1 MTRRLVLLAAVAAVA
16 AVLGAG
22 LAACGDTSKTIT
34 VGALYPRTG
43 PQGPGGTEELRGV
56 QLAAEWANNNSVVE
70 GTKIKLAQVD
80 ASRAEAVPDAMDSLA
95 RRGVSVV
102 LGSHGSAI
110 SAAAAREATVKKLA
124 FFETGAV
131 GQTAPDDSNGTN
143 FFRLAPMGANL
154 GRAAIN
160 FVQDELAA
168 KLPAHG
174 PLRYGVA
181 YVDDPYGRAVGQG
194 ALDTI
199 EERGLTL
206 AGSFP
211 YDANAKDFGP
221 VATQIGNARPDVLFS
236 AAYVDDGV
244 AVRRALV
251 AAHTPLLAAI
261 GTSSSYCM
269 QEFGDA
275 LGTDAVGLFA
285 SDKPDAAD
293 VNASALT
300 LEGRHSL
307 EWASQRY
314 RELWHEPMGAAALS
328 GFSNAY
334 ALFVHV
340 LPSAGDLSAPSVAKA
355 ALAVKLPQGALA
367 NGGGL
372 DLAPPGAV
380 DAGANRRSAGV
391 IEEWIAPGKKTTV
404 WPPAFAEH
412 PVEALPLA

>member
-1 MTRRLVLLAAVAAVA
+1 MIRALARPLAVVA
-16 AVLGAG
+16 GLGTA
-22 LAACGDTSKTIT
+22 LAACGDSSKTIT

-43 PQGPGGTEELRGV
+43 PQGSGGSEEFRGV
-56 QLAAEWANNNSVVE
+56 QLAADWANNTSVVQ
-70 GTKIKLAQVD
+70 GTRIKLAPVD
-80 ASRAEAVPDAMDSLA
+80 AARAEQVPDAMDGLA
-95 RRGVSVV
+95 ARGVSIV
-102 LGSHGSAI
+102 LGSHASAI
-110 SAAAAREATVKKLA
+110 SAAAAREATVKRLA

-160 FVQDELAA
+160 FVQDQLSA

-181 YVDDPYGRAVGQG
+181 YVDDPYGRTVAQG

-199 EERGLTL
+199 KERGLSL

-211 YDANAKDFGP
+211 YDANAKDFSP
-221 VATQIGNARPDVLFS
+221 VAARVGAAHPDVLFS

-244 AVRRALV
+244 AVRKALV

-269 QEFGDA
+269 QAFGDA
-275 LGTDAVGLFA
+275 LGADAVGLFA

-300 LEGRHSL
+300 PEGRRMLDWVSK
-307 EWASQRY
+307 RY
-314 RELWHEPMGAAALS
+314 EARWHEPMGAAALS

-340 LPSAGDLSAPSVAKA
+340 LPAAGNLSVPSVAKA
-355 ALAVKLPQGALA
+355 ALSVKLPQGSLA

-372 DLAPPGAV
+372 DVAPPGSV
-380 DAGANRRSAGV
+380 DAGANRRPAGV
-391 IEEWIAPGKKTTV
+391 IEEWVAPGKKVTV
-404 WPPAFAEH
+404 WPPAFAER

>member
-1 MTRRLVLLAAVAAVA
+1 MVRRLLLAVVVVAVVGTA
-16 AVLGAG
+16 
-22 LAACGDTSKTIT
+22 LAACSGSSKTIT
-34 VGALYPRTG
+34 IGALYPRTG
-43 PQGPGGTEELRGV
+43 PQGPGGTDEFRGV
-56 QLAAEWANNNSVVE
+56 QLAADWANNTSVVQ
-70 GTKIKLAQVD
+70 GTRIKLAPVD
-80 ASRAEAVPDAMDSLA
+80 AARAEQVPDAMDALA
-95 RRGVSVV
+95 ARGVSII
-102 LGSHGSAI
+102 LGSHGSEI

-131 GQTAPDDSNGTN
+131 GLTAPDDSNGTN

-160 FVQDELAA
+160 FAQDELSA
-168 KLPAHG
+168 KLPAHP
-174 PLRYGVA
+174 PLRYGVD
-181 YVDDPYGRAVGQG
+181 YVDDPYGRAVAQG
-194 ALDTI
+194 ALDAI
-199 EERGLTL
+199 KERGLTL
-206 AGSFP
+206 AGSFA
-211 YDANAKDFGP
+211 YDATAKDFSP
-221 VATQIGNARPDVLFS
+221 VAARIGAAHPDVLFS

-244 AVRRALV
+244 AVRKALV
-251 AAHTPLLAAI
+251 AAHTPLLAAL

-269 QEFGDA
+269 QAFGDA
-275 LGTDAVGLFA
+275 LGPDAVGLFA

-300 LEGRHSL
+300 PEGRRMLDWVSK
-307 EWASQRY
+307 RY
-314 RELWHEPMGAAALS
+314 QARWHQPMGAAALS

-340 LPSAGDLSAPSVAKA
+340 LPAAGTISVPSVAEA
-355 ALAVKLPQGALA
+355 ALSVKLPQGSLA

-380 DAGANRRSAGV
+380 DAGANRRAAGV
-391 IEEWIAPGKKTTV
+391 IEEWIAPGKKVTV

>member
-1 MTRRLVLLAAVAAVA
+1 MIRRLALPIAVV
-16 AVLGAG
+16 AVLGTA
-22 LAACGDTSKTIT
+22 LAACGDSSKTIT

-43 PQGPGGTEELRGV
+43 PQGSGGSEEFRGV
-56 QLAAEWANNNSVVE
+56 QLAADWANNTSVVQ
-70 GTKIKLAQVD
+70 GTRIKLAPVD
-80 ASRAEAVPDAMDSLA
+80 AARAEQVPDAMDGLA
-95 RRGVSVV
+95 SRGVSIV
-102 LGSHGSAI
+102 LGSHASAI
-110 SAAAAREATVKKLA
+110 SAAAAREATVKRLA

-160 FVQDELAA
+160 FVQDQLSA

-181 YVDDPYGRAVGQG
+181 YVDDPYGRTVAQG

-199 EERGLTL
+199 KERGLSL

-211 YDANAKDFGP
+211 YDANAKDFSP
-221 VATQIGNARPDVLFS
+221 VAARVGAAHPDVLFS

-244 AVRRALV
+244 AVRKASV

-269 QEFGDA
+269 QAFGDA
-275 LGTDAVGLFA
+275 LGPDAVGLFA

-300 LEGRHSL
+300 PEGRRMLDWVSK
-307 EWASQRY
+307 RY
-314 RELWHEPMGAAALS
+314 EARWHEPMGAAALS

-340 LPSAGDLSAPSVAKA
+340 LPAAGNLSVPSVAKA
-355 ALAVKLPQGALA
+355 ALSVKLPQGSLA

-372 DLAPPGAV
+372 DVAPPGSV
-380 DAGANRRSAGV
+380 DAGANRRPAGV
-391 IEEWIAPGKKTTV
+391 IEEWVAPGKKVTV
-404 WPPAFAEH
+404 WPPAFAER

>member
-1 MTRRLVLLAAVAAVA
+1 MTRRLLLLVCVVAL
-16 AVLGAG
+16 LGTVV
-22 LAACGDTSKTIT
+22 AACGDSSRTIT
-34 VGALYPRTG
+34 VGALYPTTG
-43 PQGPGGTEELRGV
+43 PQGSGGTDELRGV
-56 QLAAEWANNNSVVE
+56 QLAADYYNSSSVVQ
-70 GTKIKLAQVD
+70 GTRIKLAQVD
-80 ASRAEAVPDAMDSLA
+80 AARAEQVPEAMDGLA
-95 RRGVSVV
+95 AKGVRVV

-154 GRAAIN
+154 GRSAIN
-160 FVQDELAA
+160 FVEDQLSP

-174 PLRYGVA
+174 PLRYAVA
-181 YVDDPYGRAVGQG
+181 FVDDPYGRAVAQG

-199 EERGLTL
+199 KERGLTL
-206 AGSFP
+206 AGSFG
-211 YDANAKDFGP
+211 YDAAHTTDYSP
-221 VATQIGNARPDVLFS
+221 VAARIAAAHPDVLFA
-236 AAYVDDGV
+236 AAYVGDGV
-244 AVRRALV
+244 AVRKALV
-251 AAHTPLLAAI
+251 AAHVPLLAGI

-269 QEFGDA
+269 QAFGDA
-275 LGTDAVGLFA
+275 LGPDGVGLFA

-293 VNASALT
+293 VNVSALT
-300 LEGRHSL
+300 PEGRRTL
-307 EWASQRY
+307 RWASSRY
-314 RELWHEPMGAAALS
+314 QAVWHQPMGAAALS

-334 ALFVHV
+334 ALFMHV
-340 LPSAGDLSAPSVAKA
+340 LPAAGNLSVPSVAKA
-355 ALAVKLPQGALA
+355 ALATKLPQGALA

-372 DLAPPGAV
+372 DLAPPSTV

>member
-1 MTRRLVLLAAVAAVA
+1 MIRRFVLLLAAGAV
-16 AVLGAG
+16 VGAG
-22 LAACGDTSKTIT
+22 LAGCGDTSKTIT
-34 VGALYPRTG
+34 IGALYPRTG
-43 PQGPGGTEELRGV
+43 SQGSGGTEEFRGV
-56 QLAAEWANNNSVVE
+56 QLAADYANNASVVE
-70 GTKIKLAQVD
+70 GTKIELAAVD
-80 ASRAEAVPDAMDSLA
+80 AARAEQVPDAMDGLA
-95 RRGVSVV
+95 HRGVSIV

-131 GQTAPDDSNGTN
+131 GLTAPDDSNGTN

-160 FVQDELAA
+160 FVQDELSA

-181 YVDDPYGRAVGQG
+181 YVDDPYGRAVAQG

-199 EERGLTL
+199 KERGLTL
-206 AGSFP
+206 VGSFP
-211 YDANAKDFGP
+211 YDANAKDFSP
-221 VATQIGNARPDVLFS
+221 VAAQIGAAHPDVLFS

-244 AVRRALV
+244 AVRKALV

-269 QEFGDA
+269 QAFGDA
-275 LGTDAVGLFA
+275 LGPDAVGLFA

-300 LEGRHSL
+300 PEGRRML
-307 EWASQRY
+307 DWASKRY
-314 RELWHEPMGAAALS
+314 QARWHEPMGAAALS

-340 LPSAGDLSAPSVAKA
+340 LPKAGNLSVPEVAKA

-372 DLAPPGAV
+372 DVAPPGAV
-380 DAGANRRSAGV
+380 DAGANRRPAGV
-391 IEEWIAPGKKTTV
+391 IEEWISPGKKATV

>member
-1 MTRRLVLLAAVAAVA
+1 MTRRLVPAIAVAAVGGVIA
-16 AVLGAG
+16 AS
-22 LAACGDTSKTIT
+22 LAACGDSSKTIT
-34 VGALYPRTG
+34 IGALYPRTG
-43 PQGPGGTEELRGV
+43 SQGSGGTEELRGV
-56 QLAAEWANNNSVVE
+56 ELAADWANSTSVVQ
-70 GTKIKLAQVD
+70 GTKIKLAEVD
-80 ASRAEAVPDAMDSLA
+80 AARAEQVPEAIDSLA
-95 RRGVSVV
+95 RRGVSIV

-110 SAAAAREATVKKLA
+110 SAAAASEATAKKLA

-154 GRAAIN
+154 GRAAID
-160 FVQDELAA
+160 FVQDELSA
-168 KLPAHG
+168 KLPTHA

-181 YVDDPYGRAVGQG
+181 YVDDAYGRAVAQG

-199 EERGLTL
+199 KERGLTL
-206 AGSFP
+206 VGSFP
-211 YDANAKDFGP
+211 YDANVKDFAP
-221 VATQIGNARPDVLFS
+221 VAATIGAAHPDVLFS

-244 AVRRALV
+244 AVRKALV
-251 AAHTPLLAAI
+251 AAHTPLLAGI

-269 QEFGDA
+269 QAFGDA
-275 LGTDAVGLFA
+275 LGSDAVGLFA

-300 LEGRHSL
+300 PEGRRML
-307 EWASQRY
+307 QWASQRY
-314 RELWHEPMGAAALS
+314 KAQWHKPMGAAALS

-340 LPSAGDLSAPSVAKA
+340 LPAAGNLTVPEVAKA
-355 ALAVKLPQGALA
+355 ALAVKLPQGSLA

-372 DLAPPGAV
+372 DLAPPGAI
-380 DAGANRRSAGV
+380 DAGANRRPAGV
-391 IEEWIAPGKKTTV
+391 IEEWIAPGKKATV